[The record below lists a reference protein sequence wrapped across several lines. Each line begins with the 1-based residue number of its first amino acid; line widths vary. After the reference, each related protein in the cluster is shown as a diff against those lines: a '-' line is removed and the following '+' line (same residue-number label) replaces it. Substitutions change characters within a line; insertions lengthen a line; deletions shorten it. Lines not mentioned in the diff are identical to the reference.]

1 MGGFDQAAE
10 IDSVASSTGEE
21 GEDTCAEDEDE
32 DEDEDEAEDE
42 VELILGEK
50 GEVGSIWH
58 MFKVKWKGYPV
69 EEATWEPSSCC
80 EGCQE
85 LVDEYQAATRA
96 RAPAGSTGDADQ

>member
-1 MGGFDQAAE
+1 MP
-10 IDSVASSTGEE
+10 TGEE
-21 GEDTCAEDEDE
+21 GEDTCAEDE

-96 RAPAGSTGDADQ
+96 VRQLAAPAMPTNEREVGTAMHAGCV

>member
-1 MGGFDQAAE
+1 MP
-10 IDSVASSTGEE
+10 TGEE
-21 GEDTCAEDEDE
+21 GEDTCAEDEEEEDEE
-32 DEDEDEAEDE
+32 DEDEEEEDEDE
-42 VELILGEK
+42 VAEIELILREK

-58 MFKVKWKGYPV
+58 MFKLPWKGCPV

-96 RAPAGSTGDADQ
+96 RAPGT